1 MTGQILV
8 YGANGFTGRLI
19 VREAV
24 RRGLHPILAGRNGDA
39 VREIAGAEGLPFRV
53 FSLDAHAD
61 VVAALHGVTTVL
73 HCAGPF
79 ASTAPQ
85 MVRACLDTRVHYI
98 DIAGEVPVL
107 QHLFSLK
114 AEALERGIAVIPG
127 SGFDVVPTDCLALAL
142 KERLPSATRLR
153 LAFQAPLRQSPGT
166 FKATINAIPNGGAAR
181 IDGVLARVPHA
192 WKAERIAFDNGKW
205 WCMSMPWGDLV
216 SAWESTGIPN
226 IEVYI
231 NNALASTLLMK
242 LFRRPAMWLAKNGAV
257 RDFLHRHARQF
268 APGPDDTERVRIVV
282 HLRGDVWDDAGRH
295 EALLLVI
302 PEAYATTARTSVE
315 IAIRVTRGDVP
326 PGAHTP
332 ASAFGSSFIE
342 LFAREGGFSNPPS
355 SFFFSILNSGS

>member
-24 RRGLHPILAGRNGDA
+24 RRGLRPILAGRND
-39 VREIAGAEGLPFRV
+39 VEIRELAQTEQLPHRV
-53 FSLDAHAD
+53 FALDAHAE
-61 VVAALHGVTTVL
+61 VVAALQGVTTVL

-79 ASTAPQ
+79 ASTAPP
-85 MVRACLDTRVHYI
+85 MVRACLDARVHYV

-114 AEALERGIAVIPG
+114 AEARARGIVILPG

-166 FKATINAIPNGGAAR
+166 FKATVNAIPNGGAAR
-181 IDGVLARVPHA
+181 IDGILARVPHA

-231 NNALASTLLMK
+231 NNALATTLLMK

-257 RDFLHRHARQF
+257 RDFLHRHAGQI
-268 APGPDDTERVRIVV
+268 APGPDDTERMRITV
-282 HLRGDVWDDAGRH
+282 HLRGDVWDDAGGH
-295 EALLLVI
+295 DALLLVV
-302 PEAYATTARTSVE
+302 PEAYATTARTAVE
-315 IAIRVTRGDVP
+315 VAIRVTRGDVP
-326 PGAHTP
+326 SGAHTP
-332 ASAFGSSFIE
+332 ASVFGSGFIE
-342 LFAREGGFSNPPS
+342 PFARQGGFFRPS
-355 SFFFSILNSGS
+355 QNHD